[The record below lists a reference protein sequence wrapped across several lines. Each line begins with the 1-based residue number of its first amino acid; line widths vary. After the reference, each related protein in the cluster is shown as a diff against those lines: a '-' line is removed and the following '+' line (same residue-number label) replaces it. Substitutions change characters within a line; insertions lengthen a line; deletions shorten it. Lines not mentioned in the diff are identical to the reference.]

1 MEGERDYLK
10 EAYEIAEGK
19 SSLLPQVEHLNAL
32 VEHLKYVTAEGEMKI
47 MEEKMVTICPVCG
60 GKGIVPHDFYN
71 VDRTSISSTSLPE
84 YCRACFGRGII
95 IEGKEEIPTPP
106 KKDTL
111 TSVKING
118 TSL

>member
-1 MEGERDYLK
+1 
-10 EAYEIAEGK
+10 
-19 SSLLPQVEHLNAL
+19 
-32 VEHLKYVTAEGEMKI
+32 
-47 MEEKMVTICPVCG
+47 MVTICPVCG
-60 GKGIVPHDFYN
+60 GKGIVPPGFY
-71 VDRTSISSTSLPE
+71 SINPE
-84 YCRACFGRGII
+84 NTTTVTPPEHCKACFGRGII